1 MNRRRLLQS
10 AGVVGMAS
18 LAGCPDTGDRRPDS
32 APTDAPVARDG
43 FDRAVNVADAGAD
56 TDGSEPIDDLV
67 AEQAARG
74 GLLVFPDGEYRLG
87 HVELENVGRFGM
99 VAEDGADPTILP
111 ASPASEMGHTMLEV
125 LGADSFLFEGISFDF
140 REEGY
145 GGRMHVMADRTLAVR
160 NLRVRGTYPPSAIG
174 FHFGVTGEN
183 GRGLVENLVARGG
196 GRQGGRSVGVFVD
209 RTHAGELTFRNCH
222 LENFPNNGLYAS
234 ASGNTGQYEGSD
246 GRIRVLGGFYR
257 NNNIAGI
264 RIGGPEALVRR
275 ATIVVDDVPPHND
288 LNARGLLVRNGTG
301 HRIEECN
308 IVVGPE
314 AGYSLGAVAFNADAG
329 RATFRDSRIVM
340 NRNGIPA
347 VFAPSPSKSEY
358 DPSGPVF
365 ENVSI
370 TGRAGGAETVV
381 VRDRNR
387 SAFRNCEVVQSGDN
401 RAGIWFDGAD
411 DGLVADTTIDVTG
424 IPIQEIES
432 SVRRRSVNVVQP

>member
-1 MNRRRLLQS
+1 MNRRRLLQA
-10 AGVVGMAS
+10 AGVAGMAS
-18 LAGCPDTGDRRPDS
+18 LAGCPDMSGDRPEPS
-32 APTDAPVARDG
+32 PADAPVARDG
-43 FDRAVNVADAGAD
+43 FDRTVNVADAGAD
-56 TDGSEPIDDLV
+56 TDGNEPIDDLLR
-67 AEQAARG
+67 EQAARG

-87 HVELENVGRFGM
+87 HVRLRNLARFGM
-99 VAEDGADPTILP
+99 VAEEDASPRILP
-111 ASPASEMGHTMLEV
+111 ASPAEDMGHTMLEV
-125 LGADSFLFEGISFDF
+125 LGADAFLFDGISFDF
-140 REEGY
+140 REEGF
-145 GGRMHVMADRTLAVR
+145 GGRMHVMADRDLTVR
-160 NLRVRGTYPPSAIG
+160 NLRVRGKYPRSAIG
-174 FHFGVTGEN
+174 FHFGVEGED

-196 GRQGGRSVGVFVD
+196 GRQGGRSVGIFVD

-246 GRIRVLGGFYR
+246 GRIRVIGGFYR
-257 NNNIAGI
+257 NNNIAGV
-264 RIGGPEALVRR
+264 RIGGPEALVKRT
-275 ATIVVDDVPPHND
+275 TIVVDDVPPHND

-314 AGYSLGAVAFNADAG
+314 SGYSLGAVAFNEDAG
-329 RATFRDSRIVM
+329 RATFSDTRIVM

-347 VFAPSPSKSEY
+347 VFAPSPSKSF
-358 DPSGPVF
+358 DPSGPSF

-387 SAFRNCEVVQSGDN
+387 CEFRNCEIVQTGEN

-432 SVRRRSVNVVQP
+432 SVRRRSVKVVEP